1 MADRLSAI
9 FIYRIST
16 ILAFYRKVTSYSSNG
31 YPTALHFLYI
41 CGTAF
46 AVNRFMKHFY
56 LVALLFVCALGFSQ
70 ENAQGSAD
78 IEGFKLYPNPVTQGK
93 VYIETKLNSPKK
105 ILVFDVLG
113 TQVIETTLLGK
124 ELNLSN
130 LDKGVYILRVF
141 ENNKVATRKLIV
153 K

>member
-1 MADRLSAI
+1 
-9 FIYRIST
+9 
-16 ILAFYRKVTSYSSNG
+16 
-31 YPTALHFLYI
+31 
-41 CGTAF
+41 
-46 AVNRFMKHFY
+46 MKHFY

-141 ENNKVATRKLIV
+141 ESNKIATRKLII

>member
-1 MADRLSAI
+1 
-9 FIYRIST
+9 
-16 ILAFYRKVTSYSSNG
+16 
-31 YPTALHFLYI
+31 
-41 CGTAF
+41 
-46 AVNRFMKHFY
+46 MKHFY

-70 ENAQGSAD
+70 ENTKGSAD
-78 IEGFKLYPNPVTQGK
+78 IDGFKLYPNPVTQGK
-93 VYIETKLNSPKK
+93 VFIETTHNLPKK

-113 TQVIETTLLGK
+113 TQVLETTLLGK

-141 ENNKVATRKLIV
+141 EKNKVATRKLIV